1 VNLAPTK
8 LGVVC
13 AVVLISVALPLALL
27 HRAQGKWREKQES
40 LRQQA
45 GRLAQWAAENER
57 LSNAV
62 VRLKPAPALSDEQL
76 RELLRL
82 RSEVGELRRQTN
94 LIRELRN
101 ENRRLHDRAIA
112 GPDQTAR
119 MSEAELD
126 AALAAETIEVGKGI
140 ARELPGALQRFAQ
153 AHTNAMPAEFSE
165 LRGYFPTAGGRLPG
179 LLLFEFARDTGPQPG
194 DALILRESGSRE
206 GPDGK
211 WRRVYAFSDGR
222 VVEALSEDGEFDEWE
237 KERGIPPPPP
247 DR

>member
-1 VNLAPTK
+1 MNLAPGK
-8 LGVVC
+8 LVV
-13 AVVLISVALPLALL
+13 AVVLISVALPLALY
-27 HRAQGKWREKQES
+27 HAAQGKWREKQES

-45 GRLAQWAAENER
+45 GQLAQLAAENER
-57 LSNAV
+57 LSNGV
-62 VRLKPAPALSDEQL
+62 TRLKPAPPLSDEQL

-211 WRRVYAFSDGR
+211 WRRVYAFADGR

-237 KERGIPPPPP
+237 KERSIPPPPP

>member
-1 VNLAPTK
+1 VSLPPVK

-13 AVVLISVALPLALL
+13 AVVLISVALPLVLL
-27 HRAQGKWREKQES
+27 HEAQGKWREKQES

-45 GRLAQWAAENER
+45 GPLAQLAAENER
-57 LSNAV
+57 LSNV
-62 VRLKPAPALSDEQL
+62 VARLKPAPPLSDEQL
-76 RELLRL
+76 WELLRL
-82 RSEVGELRRQTN
+82 RGEVRELRRQTN
-94 LIRELRN
+94 LIRELQD
-101 ENRRLHDRAIA
+101 ENRRPHDRAIA

-126 AALAAETIEVGKGI
+126 AALAAETLEAGKSI

-153 AHTNAMPAEFSE
+153 AHTNAMPAGFSE

-179 LLLFEFARDTGPQPG
+179 LLLFEFVRDTGPEPG
-194 DALILRESGSRE
+194 DALILCESGARK

>member
-1 VNLAPTK
+1 
-8 LGVVC
+8 
-13 AVVLISVALPLALL
+13 
-27 HRAQGKWREKQES
+27 
-40 LRQQA
+40 LRQQT
-45 GRLAQWAAENER
+45 GQLARSVAENES

-62 VRLKPAPALSDEQL
+62 AGLKPALPLSDDQL

-82 RSEVGELRRQTN
+82 RSEVGALRRQTN
-94 LIRELRN
+94 LIRELRD
-101 ENRRLHDRAIA
+101 ENRRLQARAIA
-112 GPDQTAR
+112 GPDQPAR
-119 MSEAELD
+119 MSAAELD
-126 AALAAETIEVGKGI
+126 AALAAETLEAGKSV
-140 ARELPGALQRFAQ
+140 ARELPGALLRFAQ
-153 AHTNAMPAEFSE
+153 AHTNAMPADFSE
-165 LRGYFPTAGGRLPG
+165 LRKYFPTAGGRLPG